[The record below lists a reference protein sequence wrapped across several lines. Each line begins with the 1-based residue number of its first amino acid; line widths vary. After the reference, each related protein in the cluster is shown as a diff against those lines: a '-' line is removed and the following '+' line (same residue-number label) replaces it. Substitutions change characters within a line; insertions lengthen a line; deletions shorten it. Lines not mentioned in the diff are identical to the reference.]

1 MTSYSV
7 LNVLCAPSYDNSVRK
22 LGLYS
27 TFYRGENRG
36 FFFFF
41 YPKRIN
47 NLPRAVNNG
56 VEI

>member
-7 LNVLCAPSYDNSVRK
+7 LNVLCAPSYDNSMRK

-41 YPKRIN
+41 IPK
-47 NLPRAVNNG
+47 
-56 VEI
+56 E

>member
-41 YPKRIN
+41 LSQKNKQP
-47 NLPRAVNNG
+47 AQSG
-56 VEI
+56 EQQG